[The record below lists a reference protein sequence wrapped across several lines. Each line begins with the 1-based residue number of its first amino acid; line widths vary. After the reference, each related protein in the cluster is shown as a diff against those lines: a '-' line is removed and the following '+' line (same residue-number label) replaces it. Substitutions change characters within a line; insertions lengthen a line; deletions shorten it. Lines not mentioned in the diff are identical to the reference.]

1 MLQMIT
7 DVSHPIGMEAT
18 YERTTTNIITTTT
31 NIGVLL
37 HTHYP
42 INCSTFNQDHQLEK
56 GT

>member
-31 NIGVLL
+31 NIGVLYYIRITPL
-37 HTHYP
+37 IAAHLTKI
-42 INCSTFNQDHQLEK
+42 IN
-56 GT
+56 